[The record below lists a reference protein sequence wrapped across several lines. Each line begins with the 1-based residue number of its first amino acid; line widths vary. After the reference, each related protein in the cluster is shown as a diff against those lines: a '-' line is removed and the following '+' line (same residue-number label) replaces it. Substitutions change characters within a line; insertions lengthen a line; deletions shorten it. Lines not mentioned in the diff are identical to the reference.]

1 MKKEDEI
8 LEKEIKSFVEEFMR
22 KSDNKEIFVISHFD
36 TDGITSASIMIH
48 TLKKLDKKFSLKIV
62 KSLDEKFIAELP
74 KEKLI
79 IFLDLAS
86 GSLNH
91 IKKANLEEVF
101 IIDHHEINKK
111 IPENVRIINPYLLN
125 KQKISS
131 SGLTYLFC
139 KEINPEIKELSKLAI
154 LGMIGDCLEKEIDSL
169 NNGILEESGV
179 QRKRGLLIYPSTRP
193 INRVLEYSSNP
204 YIPEVTG
211 NIKGV
216 LELLRETGLNPEK
229 GRYKSL
235 MELNEK
241 EMKDLTT
248 AILLR
253 NPKIKNKE
261 LIGDIFLI
269 KMFNKIE
276 DARDL
281 SAIINACS
289 RSGKPELAIQY
300 CLEIPSSKKEVEL
313 THIKYKQNLITGLNF
328 VSETEKIEGKGFVI
342 INAQGNIKDTMIGTI
357 TSIISNSSI
366 YEEGTTIIGMA
377 YYEDKIKVSARTVG
391 QNGRNVRELLETVIN
406 NVGGEIGGHENAAGC
421 LINKTKEKEFLEL
434 LKKNLEIELIKIQSL

>member
-8 LEKEIKSFVEEFMR
+8 LEKEIKSFVEDFM
-22 KSDNKEIFVISHFD
+22 KKLDNQEAYIISHFD
-36 TDGITSASIMIH
+36 TDGITSASIMVH
-48 TLKKLDKKFSLKIV
+48 TLKKLDKRFSVKII
-62 KSLDEKFIAELP
+62 KSLDEKFISELP

-79 IFLDLAS
+79 LFLDLAS
-86 GSLNH
+86 GSLHH
-91 IKKANLEEVF
+91 IEKANLNNVF
-101 IIDHHEINKK
+101 IIDHHEITHKV
-111 IPENVRIINPYLLN
+111 PENVRIINPHLIN
-125 KQKISS
+125 KQKISG

-139 KEINPEIKELSKLAI
+139 KQINPEIKELSKLAI
-154 LGMIGDCLEKEIDSL
+154 LGMIGDCLEKDIDSL
-169 NNGILEESGV
+169 NNGILEESEV

-216 LELLRETGLNPEK
+216 LELLREAGLTPEK
-229 GRYKSL
+229 GKYKSI

-253 NPKIKNKE
+253 NPKIKNKD
-261 LIGDIFLI
+261 LVGDIFLI

-300 CLEIPSSKKEVEL
+300 CLEIPSSKKNVEL
-313 THIKYKQNLITGLNF
+313 THIKYKQNIISGLNF
-328 VSETEKIEGKGFVI
+328 VTETEKIEGKGFVI
-342 INAQGNIKDTMIGTI
+342 INAQDNIKDTMIGTI
-357 TSIISNSSI
+357 ASIISNSSI
-366 YEEGTTIIGMA
+366 YEEGTIIITMA
-377 YYEDKIKVSARTVG
+377 YYEDKIKISARTVG
-391 QNGRNVRELLETVIN
+391 KRGRNLRGLLEIITN
-406 NVGGEIGGHENAAGC
+406 STGGEIGGHEHAAGC
-421 LINKTKEKEFLEL
+421 IINQEKEKEFVDL
-434 LKKNLEIELIKIQSL
+434 LKKNLEIELIKI